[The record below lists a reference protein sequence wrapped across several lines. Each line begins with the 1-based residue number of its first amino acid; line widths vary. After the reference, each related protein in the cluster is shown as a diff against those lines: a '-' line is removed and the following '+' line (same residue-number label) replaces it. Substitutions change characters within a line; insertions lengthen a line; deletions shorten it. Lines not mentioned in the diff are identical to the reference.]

1 MSGALRL
8 LSLLVD
14 WLGRVNGFLLWL
26 GRQIS
31 WVLIGVMV
39 LVILLQVFYRYVLNS
54 ALPWPEEAARALMV
68 WMMALT
74 APSAYRWGG
83 FVNITMISDSFP
95 RVFRNLLAI
104 ATYILAAAILIVL
117 LQQAANHFNSGFIFR
132 SSTLKIPLAWIYLA
146 MSVCFGL
153 LMSVNL
159 ELLLRHLGQ
168 LFGQAEDFPLP
179 KVPDSLGAE

>member
-1 MSGALRL
+1 
-8 LSLLVD
+8 
-14 WLGRVNGFLLWL
+14 
-26 GRQIS
+26 
-31 WVLIGVMV
+31 MV
-39 LVILLQVFYRYVLNS
+39 LVTVL
-54 ALPWPEEAARALMV
+54 
-68 WMMALT
+68 
-74 APSAYRWGG
+74 
-83 FVNITMISDSFP
+83 I
-95 RVFRNLLAI
+95 
-104 ATYILAAAILIVL
+104 AAILIVL
-117 LQQAANHFNSGFIFR
+117 LREAANHFNSGFIFR

>member
-1 MSGALRL
+1 MTGPLRL
-8 LSLLVD
+8 LSILVE
-14 WLGRVNGFLLWL
+14 WLGRLNTALLWL

-31 WVLIGVMV
+31 WMLIGAMV
-39 LVILLQVFYRYVLNS
+39 LVILLQVFYRYVLNA

-95 RVFRNLLAI
+95 RGLRNLLAI
-104 ATYILAAAILIVL
+104 VIYLLAAAILIVL
-117 LQQAANHFNSGFIFR
+117 LREAANHFSSGFIFR
-132 SSTLKIPLAWIYLA
+132 SSTLKIPLAWMYLA

-159 ELLLRHLGQ
+159 ELLLRSLGQ
-168 LFGQAEDFPLP
+168 LIGKPEDFPLP
-179 KVPDSLGAE
+179 KLPDSAGAE